1 MTVPATFT
9 SATPR
14 FSLPILFPGQAQK
27 EFFVNEAHVLLDA
40 LVHTHVH
47 GIADIP
53 PANPAEGDA
62 WLVQPAGQGDW
73 NGHDHTIAVFTAG
86 GWRFILP
93 RSGMRIFDSA
103 SGKQLHF
110 DSLWKFAGEPGLPI
124 GGSTVD
130 LEAREAIGQLV
141 AALRDLGLLAR
152 AQG

>member
-1 MTVPATFT
+1 MTAPATFT

-27 EFFVNEAHVLLDA
+27 EYFVNEAHVMLDA

-73 NGHDHTIAVFTAG
+73 SGNGQTIAVFTAG

-93 RSGMRIFDSA
+93 RAGMRIFDSA
-103 SGKQLHF
+103 SGRQIHF
-110 DSLWKFAGEPGLPI
+110 DGSWKFAAEPGLPT
-124 GGSTVD
+124 GGATID
-130 LEAREAIGQLV
+130 LEAREAVAQLV
-141 AALRDLGLLAR
+141 TVLRDLGLLAR
-152 AQG
+152 SPG